1 MCGIAGFVAREAP
14 ADGGPHV
21 RRMTE
26 ALRHR
31 GPDDSGFY
39 HDPWCSLGHRRLS
52 IIDLAGGRQPL
63 SNENGSIWI
72 TYNGEIYNHR
82 DLRAELE
89 RRGHRYATH
98 CDTEAIV
105 HAFEEYGPAC
115 VDHFRGMF
123 AFALWNKDT
132 RELFCAR
139 DRFGIKPFY
148 YYADGRLFAFASEI
162 KALLEHPDISAALDE
177 SSLPEFLA
185 FGFTSGERTLFRN
198 IRKLMPGHWLRLRV
212 NGGDLSPE
220 IERYWDAPAAADSTR
235 RDEKEWIAETA
246 RHLDD
251 AVQSRLMSDV
261 PLGMFLSGGIDSNAI
276 AAIAC
281 PLVAT
286 PLKTFSV
293 GYPETS
299 FSELSAAAESARV
312 IGTEHR
318 EITVDRDSFFG
329 ALPQV
334 VWQEDEPPAWPSS
347 VSLYFVSKLASQHVK
362 VVLTGEGSDE
372 IFGGYERYRWNLLN
386 QRGLHAYE
394 RVPEP
399 LRRGIRN
406 RISASRLL
414 SASMRRRLGHS
425 FAGRDSSMESLYL
438 DNFYCAFNADEVH
451 SLVHRDAPVYA
462 GFLAA
467 WNARP
472 DSSLL
477 AHMLHADQKTYLV
490 ELLMKQDRMS
500 MAWSLESRVPFL
512 DHHLAEFAASIPDD
526 LRIHGAVQKVILRK
540 AMASRLPKI
549 LIARRKKG
557 FPTPVAR
564 WFREDASQPLLT
576 ALLEP
581 GGLLAAC
588 CDPKEI
594 EGVLARHRAGASDET
609 DRLWRLLTFQIWGD
623 LFLTGRRDRWPGRES
638 RSEAALSPL

>member
-1 MCGIAGFVAREAP
+1 MCGIAGFVTKEASV
-14 ADGGPHV
+14 DGEPRA

-26 ALRHR
+26 ALHHR
-31 GPDDSGFY
+31 GPDGSGIY

-52 IIDLAGGRQPL
+52 IIDLAGGSQPL

-72 TYNGEIYNHR
+72 TYNGEIYNHG

-105 HAFEEYGPAC
+105 HAFEEYGAEC
-115 VDHFRGMF
+115 VNHFRGMF

-162 KALLEHPDISAALDE
+162 KALLEHPNIATALDE

-198 IRKLMPGHWLRLRV
+198 IRKLMPGHWLRLRAS
-212 NGGDLSPE
+212 GGDLSAQ
-220 IERYWDAPAAADSTR
+220 IERYWDAPAATR
-235 RDEKEWIAETA
+235 MAARSEEEWVAEAA
-246 RHLDD
+246 RYLED

-276 AAIAC
+276 AAIAR
-281 PLVAT
+281 PMSAT

-293 GYPETS
+293 GYPETN
-299 FSELSAAAESARV
+299 FSELSAAAESARI
-312 IGTEHR
+312 IGTQHH
-318 EITVDRDSFFG
+318 EITVDREAFFG

-386 QRGLHAYE
+386 ERGARAYE
-394 RVPEP
+394 HVPEP
-399 LRRGIRN
+399 VRHGIRN

-425 FAGRDSSMESLYL
+425 FAGREGSVESLYL
-438 DNFYCAFNADEVH
+438 DNFYCAFDADKVRA
-451 SLVHRDAPVYA
+451 LLHREAPVYA
-462 GFLAA
+462 GFLEA

-477 AHMLHADQKTYLV
+477 AHMLYADQKTYLV

-512 DHHLAEFAASIPDD
+512 DHHLAEFAASIPDA
-526 LRIHGAVQKVILRK
+526 LRIHGGVQKVVLRK
-540 AMASRLPKI
+540 AMASRLPKT

-564 WFREDASQPLLT
+564 WFREDAAEPMLK
-576 ALLEP
+576 ALLDP
-581 GGLLAAC
+581 DSLLAAY
-588 CDPKEI
+588 CDRSQI
-594 EGVLARHRAGASDET
+594 EAVLDRHRTGESDET

-623 LFLTGRRDRWPGRES
+623 LFVTGRRDRWPVRES
-638 RSEAALSPL
+638 RAEAALSHP

>member
-1 MCGIAGFVAREAP
+1 MCGIAGFVTKEALG
-14 ADGGPHV
+14 DGESRV

-26 ALRHR
+26 ALHHR
-31 GPDDSGFY
+31 GPDGSGFY

-63 SNENGSIWI
+63 SNESGSIWI

-89 RRGHRYATH
+89 RRGHRYTTH

-105 HAFEEYGPAC
+105 HAFEEYGAEC
-115 VDHFRGMF
+115 VNHFRGMF

-177 SSLPEFLA
+177 SSVPEFLA

-220 IERYWDAPAAADSTR
+220 VEQYWDAPVAMQVAARS
-235 RDEKEWIAETA
+235 EEEWVAETA

-251 AVQSRLMSDV
+251 AVESRLMSDV

-276 AAIAC
+276 AAIAR
-281 PLVAT
+281 PLAAT

-293 GYPETS
+293 GYPETA

-318 EITVDRDSFFG
+318 EITVDRESFFG

-386 QRGLHAYE
+386 QRGLRTYE
-394 RVPEP
+394 RVPES

-406 RISASRLL
+406 GISASRLL

-438 DNFYCAFNADEVH
+438 DNFYCAFNAGAVRALLGRE
-451 SLVHRDAPVYA
+451 APVYG

-477 AHMLHADQKTYLV
+477 AHMLYADQKTYLV

-512 DHHLAEFAASIPDD
+512 DHHLAEFAASIPDS
-526 LRIHGAVQKVILRK
+526 LRISGAVQKVVLRK
-540 AMASRLPKI
+540 AMASRLPKT

-564 WFREDASQPLLT
+564 WFREDAAQPMLT
-576 ALLEP
+576 ALLDP
-581 GGLLAAC
+581 DGLLAAC

-594 EGVLARHRAGASDET
+594 EAILDRHRAGASDET

-623 LFLTGRRDRWPGRES
+623 LFLTGRRSRWPVQES
-638 RSEAALSPL
+638 RAEAALSHL